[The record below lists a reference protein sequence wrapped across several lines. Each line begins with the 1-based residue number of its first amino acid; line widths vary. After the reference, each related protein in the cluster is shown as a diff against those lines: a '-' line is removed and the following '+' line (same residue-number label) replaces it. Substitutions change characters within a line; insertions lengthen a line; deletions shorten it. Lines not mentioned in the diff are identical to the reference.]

1 MQSPPLVPKAM
12 IQNTRESSWVLFC
25 FWLSLNWLFRTRE
38 MKLKSIST
46 FWWNFLKLLRKGWFV
61 FKQFTFTSLLLR
73 KVSDIQKQNHISSIT
88 NQLFSTDLKSI
99 FLPHYKITSHTE
111 SRNGNSSGCHASDP
125 EATVAESRCC
135 FPWVEAADLKPPKGR
150 VSEEECWKN
159 YSKLFV
165 LMRVSCRHHYSG
177 FHCYAIVFQL
187 PSSEFGRQNAVLTA
201 IWVIWSAA
209 LWCVGVYLRKWLV
222 RRGSVMLNQG
232 STLSPEIL
240 MICHI
245 LQRKRS
251 NIFTIVKF
259 LGLTI
264 GK

>member
-38 MKLKSIST
+38 MKLKSIFT
-46 FWWNFLKLLRKGWFV
+46 FWWNFPKLLRKGWLV

-73 KVSDIQKQNHISSIT
+73 KASDIQKQNHISSIT

-111 SRNGNSSGCHASDP
+111 SRNGNSSGCHASDL

-150 VSEEECWKN
+150 VSEEERWKN

-165 LMRVSCRHHYSG
+165 LMRVSSRHHYSM

-187 PSSEFGRQNAVLTA
+187 PSSEFGRENAVLTA

-209 LWCVGVYLRKWLV
+209 LWCVGVYLGKWLV

-232 STLSPEIL
+232 STLAPEIL

-245 LQRKRS
+245 LHWERKATYLQFWNS
-251 NIFTIVKF
+251 
-259 LGLTI
+259 LGL
-264 GK
+264 G